1 LAIPSAQLLPIL
13 TLACCAGFPLIHFVY
28 RWRADR
34 TKLPTS
40 GDITEKIVAGAG
52 VPQALL
58 LVLWPIDPGLLKLVT
73 DLPIL
78 LIPTGLIALYF
89 AASSLF
95 TKAR

>member
-1 LAIPSAQLLPIL
+1 MPIL
-13 TLACCAGFPLIHFVY
+13 TLLCCAGFPALHFAY
-28 RWRADR
+28 RFRVDR

-58 LVLWPIDPGLLKLVT
+58 LVLWPIDPRFLKLVT

-89 AASSLF
+89 AISSLF

>member
-1 LAIPSAQLLPIL
+1 M
-13 TLACCAGFPLIHFVY
+13 
-28 RWRADR
+28 
-34 TKLPTS
+34 
-40 GDITEKIVAGAG
+40 
-52 VPQALL
+52 L